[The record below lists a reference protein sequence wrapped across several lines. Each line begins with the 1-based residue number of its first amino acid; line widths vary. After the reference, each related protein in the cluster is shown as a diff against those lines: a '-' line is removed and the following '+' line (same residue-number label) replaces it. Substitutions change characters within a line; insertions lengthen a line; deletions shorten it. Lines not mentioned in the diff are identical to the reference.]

1 MDRISGFG
9 PADGGSIPPG
19 PVSFGIE
26 PTGGP
31 CSRFASRNAIRY
43 SSLLGANRSPPGVR
57 G

>member
-1 MDRISGFG
+1 
-9 PADGGSIPPG
+9 
-19 PVSFGIE
+19 VSFGIE